1 MKREDVKAIFAE
13 ATDEQLEKI
22 MALHGSDVE
31 KYKGEAATLKNEAAE
46 KKKAFDLLRGELERL
61 KESNAGAADYKK
73 KFEDLQRDIA
83 EKEKAAAQKQAAE
96 ERAAEISRRYNAAAV
111 DKSGKPLK
119 WRHDAIKADYLHK
132 FTEALADDAYKGKS
146 DNEILSELI
155 RDDGGAI
162 EVPGA
167 QTVFSKPYGSG
178 GTITREDF
186 AKMSYKDRVELYKT
200 DRQLYDNLNGGND

>member
-31 KYKGEAATLKNEAAE
+31 KYKGEAATLKTEAAE
-46 KKKAFDLLRGELERL
+46 KKKAFDLLRGELEKL

-96 ERAAEISRRYNAAAV
+96 ERAAEILRRYEAAAV
-111 DKSGKPLK
+111 DKNGKPLK

-132 FTEALADDAYKGKS
+132 FTEALADDAYRDAQKRIPWRTNHIKIIKG
-146 DNEILSELI
+146 
-155 RDDGGAI
+155 
-162 EVPGA
+162 
-167 QTVFSKPYGSG
+167 
-178 GTITREDF
+178 
-186 AKMSYKDRVELYKT
+186 
-200 DRQLYDNLNGGND
+200 